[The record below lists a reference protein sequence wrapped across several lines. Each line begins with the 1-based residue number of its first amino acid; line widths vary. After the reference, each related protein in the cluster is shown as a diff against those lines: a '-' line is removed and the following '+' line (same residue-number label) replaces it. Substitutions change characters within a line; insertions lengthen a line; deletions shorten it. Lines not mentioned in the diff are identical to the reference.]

1 MCAYIHN
8 YIKVYVAA
16 NIITKFMID
25 YQILLHNTYHLGMLC
40 LARANEIHGRREAL
54 CQIRRTNRGAPL
66 VAVEGI

>member
-1 MCAYIHN
+1 M
-8 YIKVYVAA
+8 YVAA

-25 YQILLHNTYHLGMLC
+25 YQILLHNTYNLGMLC